1 MPSNKHSKRTDSN
14 GLCHRNNSYEMA
26 GNISCI
32 KVNLGDTNE
41 DGVIVI

>member
-1 MPSNKHSKRTDSN
+1 MGYTQ
-14 GLCHRNNSYEMA
+14 RNNSCGMA

-41 DGVIVI
+41 DGVDDYLSKEMNFCEF